1 MDHLEGGS
9 MSPPKQKILLLSFP
23 KSIPMQIAIYAILVI
38 LMSNLN
44 PLVDLVF
51 HPEIAYWGKEHV
63 IVGGVT
69 GFIAFAVFGFLLLY
83 VRNLQDALTKI
94 TSLESILPICSN
106 CKKIRK
112 PNSDPSE
119 QGSWQEIEP
128 YITDNTSSKLSH
140 GVCPECFAVLY
151 PGVMIKEYG
160 SPKVRT
166 P

>member
-1 MDHLEGGS
+1 MR
-9 MSPPKQKILLLSFP
+9 PPKRKSLLLSFP
-23 KSIPMQIAIYAILVI
+23 QSIPIQIAIYAILVI

-44 PLVDLVF
+44 SLVDLVF
-51 HPEIAYWGKEHV
+51 HPEVPYWDEEHL

-69 GFIAFAVFGFLLLY
+69 GLVAFAVFGFFLLY
-83 VRNLQDALTKI
+83 VRNLHDALTKI
-94 TSLESILPICSN
+94 KSLESILPICSN

-119 QGSWQEIEP
+119 QGSWQGIEP
-128 YITDNTSSKLSH
+128 YITENTSSRLSH
-140 GVCPECFAVLY
+140 GVCPECFSVLY

-160 SPKVRT
+160 SPHDST

>member
-1 MDHLEGGS
+1 MR
-9 MSPPKQKILLLSFP
+9 PPKRKSLLLSFP
-23 KSIPMQIAIYAILVI
+23 QSTPMQIVIYAFLVI

-44 PLVDLVF
+44 SLVDLVF
-51 HPEIAYWGKEHV
+51 HPGIPYWAEEHL

-69 GFIAFAVFGFLLLY
+69 GFIAFAVFGGFLLY
-83 VRNLQDALTKI
+83 VRDLHDALTKI

-119 QGSWQEIEP
+119 QGAWQEIEP
-128 YITDNTSSKLSH
+128 YITENTSSRLSH

-151 PGVMIKEYG
+151 PGVMIK
-160 SPKVRT
+160 PRR
-166 P
+166 

>member
-1 MDHLEGGS
+1 
-9 MSPPKQKILLLSFP
+9 MSPPKRKILLLSFP
-23 KSIPMQIAIYAILVI
+23 QSIPMQIAIYAILVV

-44 PLVDLVF
+44 SLVDLVF
-51 HPEIAYWGKEHV
+51 HPEIAYWEKEHL

-69 GFIAFAVFGFLLLY
+69 GFISFSVFGFFLLY
-83 VRNLQDALTKI
+83 VRNLHDALTKI
-94 TSLESILPICSN
+94 KSLESILPICSK
-106 CKKIRK
+106 CKRIRK

-128 YITDNTSSKLSH
+128 YITDNTSSRLSH

-151 PGVMIKEYG
+151 PGVMIKEHG
-160 SPKVRT
+160 GTKDRT